1 MAGLSSQCSPYG
13 SGLSCMPLLCTFD
26 LDDSSQLDTLSHV
39 SRVASDSSKQA
50 GKAESRETRLGERP
64 LNELIISTMYVV
76 ARQIRVVTRRTLNLM
91 QQWSS
96 RER

>member
-1 MAGLSSQCSPYG
+1 
-13 SGLSCMPLLCTFD
+13 MPLLCTFD

-39 SRVASDSSKQA
+39 SRVASDSSNIILQA

-64 LNELIISTMYVV
+64 LHELIVSTRYVV
-76 ARQIRVVTRRTLNLM
+76 ARQIRVVTRRTLKLM

-96 RER
+96 AER